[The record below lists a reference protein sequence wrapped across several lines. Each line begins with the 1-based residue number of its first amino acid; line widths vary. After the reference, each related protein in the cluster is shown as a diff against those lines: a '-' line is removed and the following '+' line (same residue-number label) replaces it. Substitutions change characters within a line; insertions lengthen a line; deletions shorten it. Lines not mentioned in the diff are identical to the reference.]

1 MVPTSSGYRISDRE
15 PRLELRD
22 RFLGN
27 VLALEAWRSGAHRAE
42 SARQDAERHLEV
54 ASSIIGHLEDIVM
67 GSLTDTV
74 QLQGAGLD
82 RTITLLREQVA
93 KVRKSR
99 GFSLS
104 LLFSLGPINWEI
116 ACRLR
121 KSGRYDEAL
130 ILLRE
135 QNDLLSQCL
144 EQDPAN
150 EEYRWEAANTLRN
163 AGMIEIDFQRYDE
176 ALDYL
181 DQATELVIGTDSD
194 HPRRQHLI
202 SHLSH
207 AYHQLGDLSD
217 RNGHPHR
224 SKACKEWAAQD
235 PFLCRE

>member
-1 MVPTSSGYRISDRE
+1 MP
-15 PRLELRD
+15 
-22 RFLGN
+22 
-27 VLALEAWRSGAHRAE
+27 LA
-42 SARQDAERHLEV
+42 Q
-54 ASSIIGHLEDIVM
+54 
-67 GSLTDTV
+67 
-74 QLQGAGLD
+74 
-82 RTITLLREQVA
+82 
-93 KVRKSR
+93 
-99 GFSLS
+99 
-104 LLFSLGPINWEI
+104 
-116 ACRLR
+116 
-121 KSGRYDEAL
+121 SGRYDEAL

-217 RNGHPHR
+217 RNGHPDEAKHAKNGQLKIHSLVESDHSER
-224 SKACKEWAAQD
+224 PDRMLVKACVLADHGDWHPLAD
-235 PFLCRE
+235 